1 MQGGFQ
7 MKNMFSYDSKL
18 MTVLAFIGDLF
29 IVNILYLISCAPI
42 FTIGAA
48 QAGLHTAMRIL
59 QDPMDGRSVVK
70 GYFRGFKSGFGRVT
84 LGWLLFL
91 LFDLILGY
99 TFFITFMYHDTGLFV
114 HWGFPLAGLCAS
126 LVMQAVLPLFHS
138 QFSCTFKQLLRNTLL
153 MSVWHPL
160 ASILTGVLMCVPLA
174 MFLAVPDIFVEIT
187 PLFLTVY
194 FSIASMLVH
203 LLSQK
208 AFKALI
214 DNFDNPDDPEE
225 KSVEPAEE

>member
-1 MQGGFQ
+1 
-7 MKNMFSYDSKL
+7 
-18 MTVLAFIGDLF
+18 
-29 IVNILYLISCAPI
+29 
-42 FTIGAA
+42 
-48 QAGLHTAMRIL
+48 
-59 QDPMDGRSVVK
+59 
-70 GYFRGFKSGFGRVT
+70 
-84 LGWLLFL
+84 
-91 LFDLILGY
+91 
-99 TFFITFMYHDTGLFV
+99 
-114 HWGFPLAGLCAS
+114 
-126 LVMQAVLPLFHS
+126 
-138 QFSCTFKQLLRNTLL
+138 
-153 MSVWHPL
+153 
-160 ASILTGVLMCVPLA
+160 